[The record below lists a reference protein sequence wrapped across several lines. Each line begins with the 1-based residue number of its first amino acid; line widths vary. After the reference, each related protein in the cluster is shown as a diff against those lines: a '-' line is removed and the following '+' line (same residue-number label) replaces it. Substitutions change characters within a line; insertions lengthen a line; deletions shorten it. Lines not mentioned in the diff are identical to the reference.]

1 MIKFFIFLLFFL
13 LYQSVSISKINEIE
27 NFNQKYLSNY
37 FSGIVSLK
45 NEETEAS
52 FKFLENSY
60 PISETHKN
68 YLKNYLVSLVMNR
81 QVDKAIKKIKDNEV
95 NTEIFLEKEVLLFV
109 DSIKK
114 KNFIKSQTH
123 MTNLEDSPEIN
134 DTISVILYETL
145 KNYIRVFNTRD
156 SSSYLQKNFGELDQI
171 NLIFLNCYL
180 DKNQTIQLFDKFI
193 ASDGTNSRY
202 IYFYIDHLIEKK
214 KLKEASIIANKISDL
229 DSSLLLSQIKYW
241 SKNFEYAEINN
252 LFSCNSEKDLIAEFF
267 YLIASLYSSQGQYF
281 ESNFYLI
288 LSDYLNPKFY
298 PNSALL
304 IENYVDN
311 KRYKLAKKE
320 LGKITKKNL
329 LFDWFKIKKKA
340 SIIEAEEEEEEQNAL
355 KFVKKNYELLKSA
368 NAKIKFDMANIL
380 RNFKD
385 YKYSIKIYSD
395 LIEKNNFN
403 NEEFADLYYK
413 RGTCFE
419 RMKNYKKADED
430 FLNSLKLDPN
440 DAYVLNY
447 LGYSWL
453 ERSYKINEAMK
464 MLQKAYDL
472 MSNDPYITDS
482 IGWAYFLLK
491 DFKNAKK
498 YLQQAVKLMPY
509 DPIVNDHY
517 GDVLWRL
524 EKKIQAR
531 YFWNGALKL
540 DGVDEEMRKKIK
552 NKLVYGL

>member
-114 KNFIKSQTH
+114 KNFIKSQSH
-123 MTNLEDSPEIN
+123 MTNLENSPEIN

-156 SSSYLQKNFGELDQI
+156 SSSYLQKNFGELDEI

-202 IYFYIDHLIEKK
+202 IYFYIDHLLEKK

-241 SKNFEYAEINN
+241 SKNSKYEEINN

-340 SIIEAEEEEEEQNAL
+340 SIIEAEEEEEQNAL
-355 KFVKKNYELLKSA
+355 KFVKKNYELLNSA

>member
-114 KNFIKSQTH
+114 KNFIKSQSH
-123 MTNLEDSPEIN
+123 MTNLENSPEIN

-156 SSSYLQKNFGELDQI
+156 SSSYLQKNFGELDEI

-202 IYFYIDHLIEKK
+202 IYFYIDHLLEKK

-241 SKNFEYAEINN
+241 SKNSEYGEINN

-340 SIIEAEEEEEEQNAL
+340 SIIEAEEEEQNAL

-540 DGVDEEMRKKIK
+540 DGVDEEMKKKIK

>member
-81 QVDKAIKKIKDNEV
+81 QVDKAIKKIKDNDV

-114 KNFIKSQTH
+114 KNFIKSQSH
-123 MTNLEDSPEIN
+123 MTNLENSPEIN

-156 SSSYLQKNFGELDQI
+156 SSSYLQKNFGELDEI

-202 IYFYIDHLIEKK
+202 IYFYIDHLLEKK

-241 SKNFEYAEINN
+241 SKNFEYGEINN

-340 SIIEAEEEEEEQNAL
+340 SIIEAEEEEEQNAL

>member
-1 MIKFFIFLLFFL
+1 MIKFFVFLLFFL
-13 LYQSVSISKINEIE
+13 LYQSVSISKINQIE

-81 QVDKAIKKIKDNEV
+81 QVDKAIKKIKDNDV

-114 KNFIKSQTH
+114 KNFIKSRSH
-123 MTNLEDSPEIN
+123 MTNLENSPEIN

-156 SSSYLQKNFGELDQI
+156 SSSYLQKNFGELDEI

-202 IYFYIDHLIEKK
+202 IYFYIDHLLEKK

-241 SKNFEYAEINN
+241 SKNSEYEEINN

-340 SIIEAEEEEEEQNAL
+340 SIIEAEEEEQNAL
-355 KFVKKNYELLKSA
+355 KFVKKNYELLNSA

>member
-114 KNFIKSQTH
+114 KNFIKSQSH
-123 MTNLEDSPEIN
+123 MTNLENSPEIN

-156 SSSYLQKNFGELDQI
+156 SSSYLQKNFGELDEI

-202 IYFYIDHLIEKK
+202 IYFYIDHLLEKK

-241 SKNFEYAEINN
+241 SKNSEYEEINN

-311 KRYKLAKKE
+311 RRYKLAKKE

-340 SIIEAEEEEEEQNAL
+340 SIIEAEEEEQNAL
-355 KFVKKNYELLKSA
+355 KFVKKNYELLNSA

>member
-114 KNFIKSQTH
+114 KNFIKSQSH
-123 MTNLEDSPEIN
+123 MTNLENSPEIN

-156 SSSYLQKNFGELDQI
+156 SSSYLQKNFGELDEI

-193 ASDGTNSRY
+193 ASDGINSRY
-202 IYFYIDHLIEKK
+202 IYFYIDHLLEKK

-241 SKNFEYAEINN
+241 SKNSKYEEINN

-340 SIIEAEEEEEEQNAL
+340 SIIEAEEEEEQNAL
-355 KFVKKNYELLKSA
+355 KFVKKNYELLNSA

>member
-114 KNFIKSQTH
+114 KNFIKSQSH
-123 MTNLEDSPEIN
+123 MTNLENSPEIN

-156 SSSYLQKNFGELDQI
+156 SSSYLQKNFGELDEI

-202 IYFYIDHLIEKK
+202 IYFYIDHLLEKK
-214 KLKEASIIANKISDL
+214 KLKEASIITNKISDL

-241 SKNFEYAEINN
+241 SKNSEYEEINN

-340 SIIEAEEEEEEQNAL
+340 SIIEAEEEEQNAL

>member
-114 KNFIKSQTH
+114 KNFIKSQSH
-123 MTNLEDSPEIN
+123 MTNLENSPEIN

-145 KNYIRVFNTRD
+145 KNYIRVFKTRD
-156 SSSYLQKNFGELDQI
+156 SSSYLQKNFGELDEI

-202 IYFYIDHLIEKK
+202 IYFYIDHLLEKK
-214 KLKEASIIANKISDL
+214 KLKEASIITNKISDL

-241 SKNFEYAEINN
+241 SKNSEYEEINN

-340 SIIEAEEEEEEQNAL
+340 SIIEAEEEEEQNAL
-355 KFVKKNYELLKSA
+355 KFVKKNYELLNSA

>member
-13 LYQSVSISKINEIE
+13 LYQNVSISKINEIE

-114 KNFIKSQTH
+114 KNFIKSQSH
-123 MTNLEDSPEIN
+123 MTNLENSPEIN

-156 SSSYLQKNFGELDQI
+156 SSSYLQKNFGELDEI

-202 IYFYIDHLIEKK
+202 IYFYIDHLLEKK

-241 SKNFEYAEINN
+241 SKNSKYEEINN

-340 SIIEAEEEEEEQNAL
+340 SIIEAEEEEQNAL

>member
-114 KNFIKSQTH
+114 KNFIKSQSH
-123 MTNLEDSPEIN
+123 MTNLENSPEIN
-134 DTISVILYETL
+134 DTISLILYETL
-145 KNYIRVFNTRD
+145 KNYIRVFNSRD
-156 SSSYLQKNFGELDQI
+156 SSSYLQKNFGELDEI

-202 IYFYIDHLIEKK
+202 IYFYIDHLLEKK

-241 SKNFEYAEINN
+241 SKNSKYEEINN

-340 SIIEAEEEEEEQNAL
+340 SIIEAEEEEEQNAL
-355 KFVKKNYELLKSA
+355 KFVKKNYELLNSA

>member
-95 NTEIFLEKEVLLFV
+95 NSEVFLEKEVLLFV

-114 KNFIKSQTH
+114 KNFIKSQSH
-123 MTNLEDSPEIN
+123 MTNLENSPEIN

-156 SSSYLQKNFGELDQI
+156 SSSYLQKNFGELDEI

-202 IYFYIDHLIEKK
+202 IYFYIDHLLEKK

-241 SKNFEYAEINN
+241 SKNSEYDEINN

-340 SIIEAEEEEEEQNAL
+340 SIIEAEEEEQNAL
-355 KFVKKNYELLKSA
+355 KFVKKNYELLNSA

>member
-114 KNFIKSQTH
+114 KNFIKSQSH
-123 MTNLEDSPEIN
+123 MTNLENSPEIN
-134 DTISVILYETL
+134 DTISLILYETL
-145 KNYIRVFNTRD
+145 KNYIRVFNSRD
-156 SSSYLQKNFGELDQI
+156 SSSYLQKNFGELDEI

-202 IYFYIDHLIEKK
+202 IYFYIDHLLEKK

-241 SKNFEYAEINN
+241 SKNSKYEEINN

-288 LSDYLNPKFY
+288 LSYYLNPKFY

-340 SIIEAEEEEEEQNAL
+340 SIIEAEEEEEQNAL

>member
-114 KNFIKSQTH
+114 KNFIKSQSH
-123 MTNLEDSPEIN
+123 MTNLENSPEIN

-156 SSSYLQKNFGELDQI
+156 SSSYLQKNFGELDEI

-202 IYFYIDHLIEKK
+202 AYFYIDHLLEKK

-241 SKNFEYAEINN
+241 SKNSKYEEINN

-288 LSDYLNPKFY
+288 LSYYLNPKFY

-340 SIIEAEEEEEEQNAL
+340 SIIEAEEEEEQNAL
-355 KFVKKNYELLKSA
+355 KFVKKNYELLNSA

>member
-114 KNFIKSQTH
+114 KNFIKSQSH
-123 MTNLEDSPEIN
+123 MTNLENSPEIN

-156 SSSYLQKNFGELDQI
+156 SSSYLQKNFGELDEI

-202 IYFYIDHLIEKK
+202 IYFYIDHLLEKK

-241 SKNFEYAEINN
+241 SKNSKYEEINN

-340 SIIEAEEEEEEQNAL
+340 SIIEAEEEEQNAL
-355 KFVKKNYELLKSA
+355 KFVKKNYELLNSA

-403 NEEFADLYYK
+403 NEEIADLYYK

>member
-114 KNFIKSQTH
+114 KNFIKSQSH
-123 MTNLEDSPEIN
+123 MTNLENSPEIN

-156 SSSYLQKNFGELDQI
+156 SSSYLQKNFGELDEI

-202 IYFYIDHLIEKK
+202 IYFYIDHLLEKK

-241 SKNFEYAEINN
+241 SKNSKYEEINN

-340 SIIEAEEEEEEQNAL
+340 SIIEAEEEEEQNAL
-355 KFVKKNYELLKSA
+355 KFVKKNYELLNSA

-552 NKLVYGL
+552 NKLIYGL

>member
-156 SSSYLQKNFGELDQI
+156 SSSYLQKNFGELDEI

-202 IYFYIDHLIEKK
+202 IYFYIDHLLEKK

-241 SKNFEYAEINN
+241 SKNSKYEEINN

-288 LSDYLNPKFY
+288 LSYYLNPKFY

-340 SIIEAEEEEEEQNAL
+340 SIIEAEEEEEQNAL
-355 KFVKKNYELLKSA
+355 KFVKKNYELLNSA

>member
-114 KNFIKSQTH
+114 KNFIKSQSH
-123 MTNLEDSPEIN
+123 MTNLENSPEIN

-156 SSSYLQKNFGELDQI
+156 SSSYLQKNFGELDEI

-202 IYFYIDHLIEKK
+202 IYFYIDHLLEKK

-241 SKNFEYAEINN
+241 SKNSEYGEINN

-340 SIIEAEEEEEEQNAL
+340 SIIEAEEEEEQNAL

-540 DGVDEEMRKKIK
+540 DGVDEEMKKKIK